1 MSSGRVARSLDAG
14 PIGRGHDGEAD
25 TAMIQTVTISEM
37 TAFEIDTEAP
47 RIVQALA
54 KTMSVGPG
62 ALCICGTG
70 RPYGQCCSAKPGR
83 QLAFSKTAFDA
94 VLRYRDS
101 QGGTVEIIPQGLF
114 KQFQQAAKQRLSC
127 LYPRCPRV
135 TSSCHL
141 IPESVLRSSF
151 GGHCLEYRLQDV
163 STRNAFVRTG
173 VGEAG
178 TSGVFCSEHDNDL
191 FTDVDKPVVDFTS
204 HKHLF
209 LLAFKAIA
217 FSLRKVQH
225 LLGIDFQVEVFRP
238 WLLSAN
244 PNLQRTT
251 NFQID
256 ISHFHERYRRFVI
269 TYDAFVNAVEALDG
283 DRWDYFS
290 HLHRSIDREVPMF
303 FADFMNPSHDLNG
316 QRIGSAE
323 TPINMTCSVWTQQK
337 QSHVTFACPGGPSEV
352 AYAGLLE
359 QLRKTDD
366 DTFAVVINNLL
377 TAANNQPL
385 LPLTFEVDKEQL
397 DDISALRAKA
407 GECLKS
413 SSAEIFDLSRSD
425 GNVTFF

>member
-1 MSSGRVARSLDAG
+1 
-14 PIGRGHDGEAD
+14 
-25 TAMIQTVTISEM
+25 MIQTVTISEM

-54 KTMSVGPG
+54 NAMRVGTD

-70 RPYGQCCSAKPGR
+70 RPYGQCCRAKSGR

-94 VLRYRDS
+94 VLKYRDS
-101 QGGTVEIIPQGLF
+101 QGGTVKRIPQGLF
-114 KQFQQAAKQRLSC
+114 RQFREAAMQRLSC
-127 LYPRCPRV
+127 LYPHCPRATV
-135 TSSCHL
+135 SCHL

-163 STRNAFVRTG
+163 STKSAFVRTG

-217 FSLRKVQH
+217 FSLRQVQH

-238 WLLSAN
+238 WLLSAD
-244 PNLQRTT
+244 PNLQSTT
-251 NFQID
+251 NIQID
-256 ISHFHERYRRFVI
+256 ISHFHEQYRRFVI
-269 TYDAFVNAVEALDG
+269 TYDAFVNAVEALEG

-303 FADFMNPSHDLNG
+303 FADFMNPSHDLHG
-316 QRIGSAE
+316 QRITVA
-323 TPINMTCSVWTQQK
+323 TTAINMTCSVWTQQK
-337 QSHVTFACPGGPSEV
+337 LSHVTFACPEGPSEV

-359 QLRKTDD
+359 QLRRTDD
-366 DTFAVVINNLL
+366 HTFALVMNNLL
-377 TAANNQPL
+377 TAASNKPL
-385 LPLTFEVDKEQL
+385 LPPDFVVDKKLL
-397 DDISALRAKA
+397 DNINALRANA
-407 GECLKS
+407 REC
-413 SSAEIFDLSRSD
+413 
-425 GNVTFF
+425 